1 MLRKSNLVGALP
13 LVCLITGGEATSENF
28 ESKSLE
34 ILKLIESA
42 IIAKLPLIQIREKKL
57 SAKLLFEI
65 AQRATNITKG
75 TETKLLINGRTDIA
89 YLSGAD
95 GVHLPTDSI
104 PREAIRESFRDKL
117 IIGVSAHSLLEA
129 KAAEASGADYVIFGP
144 VFYTPSKE
152 KFGDPQGLDKLKE
165 VSQNLS
171 IPLIAIGGIDDSNY
185 ESVLQNGAAGFA
197 AIRFLGDAE
206 KLVAI
211 AHNVRA
217 SFGQ

>member
-1 MLRKSNLVGALP
+1 MLRKSNLVGVLP
-13 LVCLITGGEATSENF
+13 LMCLITNGEATSENF

-42 IIAKLPLIQIREKKL
+42 IIAKIPLIQIREKRL
-57 SAKLLFEI
+57 LAKLLFEL
-65 AQRATNITKG
+65 AQRAAKITKNSD
-75 TETKLLINGRTDIA
+75 TKLLINGRADIA

-95 GVHLPTDSI
+95 GVHLPSDSI
-104 PREAIRESFRDKL
+104 PIESIRGSFGNEFL
-117 IIGVSAHSLLEA
+117 IGVSTHSLTVA
-129 KAAEASGADYVIFGP
+129 KSAEASGADFVTFGP
-144 VFYTPSKE
+144 VFHTPSKE

-171 IPLIAIGGIDDSNY
+171 IPLIAIGGVDGSNY
-185 ESVLQNGAAGFA
+185 ASVLHNGAAGFA

-211 AHNVRA
+211 AESVRA